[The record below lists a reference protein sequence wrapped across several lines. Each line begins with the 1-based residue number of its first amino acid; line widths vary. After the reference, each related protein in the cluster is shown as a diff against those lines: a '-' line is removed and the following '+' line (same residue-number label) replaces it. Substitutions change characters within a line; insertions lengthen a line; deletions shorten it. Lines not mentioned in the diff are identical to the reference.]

1 MKKSLGLVEE
11 DRADNSADFWAN
23 SMRGNARGMK
33 AKLSR
38 KELDDLFSEVLR
50 KKKKKKRRRGRGEAN
65 VGTFFYICI
74 YIYFVYILYMCIH
87 ISNVLTL
94 SI

>member
-50 KKKKKKRRRGRGEAN
+50 KKKKKKRGEGEGEKRMLESFFIY
-65 VGTFFYICI
+65 VYTYILYIFYICV
-74 YIYFVYILYMCIH
+74 YIYRTF
-87 ISNVLTL
+87 
-94 SI
+94 